1 MKNPYRKKTTKQLV
15 EAYAAEAKKE
25 QSQHDRKTKQNM
37 IISELDR
44 RIEEFIN
51 SLDDEETM
59 ENPEGTYRILSG
71 E

>member
-1 MKNPYRKKTTKQLV
+1 
-15 EAYAAEAKKE
+15 
-25 QSQHDRKTKQNM
+25 M